1 MFRGSVFN
9 TIKGMEMVRERTGL
23 QEKVA
28 VVANRVDEKHGRGV
42 EVLGDRFGELL
53 GKLVE
58 DNDAMREYADHGKLF
73 TDKNLMV
80 TAQIGEMAEKVLKK
94 LF

>member
-1 MFRGSVFN
+1 MESGSVFN
-9 TIKGMEMVRERTGL
+9 TIKGMEMLRERTDL
-23 QEKVA
+23 QEKVV

-42 EVLGDRFGELL
+42 EVLGNRFGELL

-58 DNDAMREYADHGKLF
+58 DSDAMREYADQGKLF